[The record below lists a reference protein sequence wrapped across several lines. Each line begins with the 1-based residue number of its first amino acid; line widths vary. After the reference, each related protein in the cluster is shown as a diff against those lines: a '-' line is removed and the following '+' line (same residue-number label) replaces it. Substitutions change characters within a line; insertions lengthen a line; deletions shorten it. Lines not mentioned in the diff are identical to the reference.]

1 MNQNKVAVFK
11 VFSDA
16 DSSSANFTERLLE
29 LGIASRKEAKPL
41 CMEWASG
48 KYKEPTRM
56 GNQGLTFKR
65 RSTAAE
71 RAMNRV
77 LDVCYPAVDAPKPK
91 TKTKTKISK
100 KTDPVTKLVKS
111 YQALTAAQKRR
122 FLASV

>member
-65 RSTAAE
+65 RGTAAE

-77 LDVCYPAVDAPKPK
+77 LSVCYPKADAPKPAKPK
-91 TKTKTKISK
+91 TSK
-100 KTDPVTKLVKS
+100 KTDPVAKLVKS

>member
-16 DSSSANFTERLLE
+16 DNSSANFTERLLE

-41 CMEWASG
+41 CMEWASV

-65 RSTAAE
+65 RSTNAE

-77 LDVCYPAVDAPKPK
+77 LDVCYPKADAPKPAKPK
-91 TKTKTKISK
+91 TSK
-100 KTDPVTKLVKS
+100 KTDPVAKLVKS
-111 YQALTAAQKRR
+111 YQGLTAAQKRR

>member
-65 RSTAAE
+65 RDSAAE
-71 RAMNRV
+71 RAVSRV
-77 LDVCYPAVDAPKPK
+77 LGVCYPKADAPKSKSK
-91 TKTKTKISK
+91 TSK
-100 KTDPVTKLVKS
+100 KTDPVAKLIKS
-111 YQALTAAQKRR
+111 YQGLTAAQKRR

>member
-16 DSSSANFTERLLE
+16 DNESANFTERLLE

-41 CMEWASG
+41 CMEWASA
-48 KYKEPTRM
+48 KHNEPTRM

-65 RSTAAE
+65 RSTNAE

-77 LDVCYPAVDAPKPK
+77 LSVCYPKVDAPKPTKPK
-91 TKTKTKISK
+91 TSK
-100 KTDPVTKLVKS
+100 KTDPVAKLVKS
-111 YQALTAAQKRR
+111 YQGLTAAQKRR

>member
-16 DSSSANFTERLLE
+16 DNESANFTERLLA

-41 CMEWASG
+41 CMEWASA
-48 KYKEPTRM
+48 KHDNEPTRM

-65 RSTAAE
+65 RGTAAE

-77 LDVCYPAVDAPKPK
+77 LSVCYPKADAPKPAKPK
-91 TKTKTKISK
+91 TSK
-100 KTDPVTKLVKS
+100 KTDPVAKLVKS
-111 YQALTAAQKRR
+111 YQGLTAAQKRR

>member
-16 DSSSANFTERLLE
+16 DNSSANFTERLLT

-91 TKTKTKISK
+91 TKTKISK

>member
-16 DSSSANFTERLLE
+16 DNESANFTERLLA
-29 LGIASRKEAKPL
+29 LGIASRSEAKPL
-41 CMEWASG
+41 CIEWASG
-48 KYKEPTRM
+48 KYNEPTRM

-65 RSTAAE
+65 RDSAAE
-71 RAMNRV
+71 RAVSRV
-77 LDVCYPAVDAPKPK
+77 LGVCYPKADAPKSK
-91 TKTKTKISK
+91 SKISK

>member
-1 MNQNKVAVFK
+1 MNQNKVAVFE

-41 CMEWASG
+41 CMEWAST
-48 KYKEPTRM
+48 KHKEPTRM

-71 RAMNRV
+71 RTMNRV
-77 LDVCYPAVDAPKPK
+77 LSVCYPAVDAPKPAKPK
-91 TKTKTKISK
+91 TSK

>member
-16 DSSSANFTERLLE
+16 DNSSANFTERLLE

-65 RSTAAE
+65 RSTNAE

-77 LDVCYPAVDAPKPK
+77 LDVCYPKADAPKPAKPK
-91 TKTKTKISK
+91 TSK
-100 KTDPVTKLVKS
+100 KTDPVAKLVKS
-111 YQALTAAQKRR
+111 YQGLTAAQKRR

>member
-16 DSSSANFTERLLE
+16 DNSSANFTERLLT

-41 CMEWASG
+41 CMEWAST
-48 KYKEPTRM
+48 KHKEPTRM

-71 RAMNRV
+71 RTMNRV
-77 LDVCYPAVDAPKPK
+77 LSVCYPAVDAPKP
-91 TKTKTKISK
+91 KTKTKISK

>member
-77 LDVCYPAVDAPKPK
+77 LDVCYPAVDAPKPTKPK
-91 TKTKTKISK
+91 TSK
-100 KTDPVTKLVKS
+100 KTDPVTKLVNS
-111 YQALTAAQKRR
+111 YQKLTAAQKRR